1 MMDGHLRD
9 IFDLNKLVNLRSVVI
24 IEVVLKL
31 IDVVIVVLRLSISKL
46 KKVLF
51 VLVCELLQFSGQL
64 VFASHLR
71 LLVIRLLLF
80 NRVAPWQI
88 AGLGRD
94 RLG

>member
-1 MMDGHLRD
+1 MTVGHLRD
-9 IFDLNKLVNLRSVVI
+9 IFDYNKLVNLCSVVI
-24 IEVVLKL
+24 IEVVLEL
-31 IDVVIVVLRLSISKL
+31 IDVVVVVLRLSISQL

-51 VLVCELLQFSGQL
+51 VIVCELLQFSSQL
-64 VFASHLR
+64 VFASDLR

-80 NRVAPWQI
+80 NRVALWQI